1 MCCWRILGILTVLL
15 TGWVACAADT
25 AGNLYSPLWLYNG
38 TWRVTRQNLAPGAKP
53 DELINQCVLVGK
65 YFTCQQVVN
74 GEVGALLVIVPAGKT
89 GHYYTQNVGLDGR
102 ATGRGEMQIDGDRWT
117 YNTIWN
123 QGGTSTYYKTIHT
136 FTGGDRIHF
145 EQLESKNNKDWKT
158 TNSGDEIRI
167 GRAAR
172 R

>member
-1 MCCWRILGILTVLL
+1 MPARLTPQVTCIRRFGSTTEPAGYATKPL
-15 TGWVACAADT
+15 TRREA
-25 AGNLYSPLWLYNG
+25 
-38 TWRVTRQNLAPGAKP
+38 

-102 ATGRGEMQIDGDRWT
+102 ATGRGEMQIDGDRST

-158 TNSGDEIRI
+158 TNSVTKSGSAELQEDS
-167 GRAAR
+167 
-172 R
+172 